1 MTSDARI
8 DAMERLEAAL
18 LEQDRLDELYHA
30 AIGTS
35 SEFGA
40 YVRLRSAA
48 DEVAARDA
56 WLAALDDEGPIGRAW
71 INGREVGD
79 TDPVFAVLEES
90 HD

>member
-1 MTSDARI
+1 MISDARI
-8 DAMERLEAAL
+8 DAMQRLEAAL
-18 LEQDRLDELYHA
+18 LEQDRLGEVYRA

-40 YVRLRSAA
+40 YVRLCGAA

-56 WLAALDDEGPIGRAW
+56 WLAALDDDGPIGRAW
-71 INGREVGD
+71 VNGREVGE
-79 TDPVFAVLEES
+79 TDPVFAGLEES